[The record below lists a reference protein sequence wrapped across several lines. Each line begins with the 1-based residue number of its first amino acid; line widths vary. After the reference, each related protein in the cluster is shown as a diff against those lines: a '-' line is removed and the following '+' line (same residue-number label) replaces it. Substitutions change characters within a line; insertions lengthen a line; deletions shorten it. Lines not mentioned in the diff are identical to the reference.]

1 MPDAESHESPFLVD
15 GEVGNLE
22 GLGWRLKVGLLQAEG
37 LQLFLPAVGLRERN
51 ILCYKIRG
59 KHRRPR

>member
-22 GLGWRLKVGLLQAEG
+22 GLGGRLKIGLLDAEG
-37 LQLFLPAVGLRERN
+37 LQLFLPAVGLMERN
-51 ILCYKIRG
+51 ILCY
-59 KHRRPR
+59 